1 MPQSG
6 AAVFRRQGFLMLRFA
21 EKAFVHVFP
30 FPVAHRHRTQFPEVI
45 EQIAGRLSWRRLI
58 VRSVEIYYAGR

>member
-1 MPQSG
+1 
-6 AAVFRRQGFLMLRFA
+6 MLRFA